1 MYSELVSALKALKC
15 AAFTED
21 EWATRPTG
29 DHGTVQLDF
38 QAARDTGDDE
48 HQDTAWQGSVDLYT
62 HDAGWTQAAQVET
75 VLETVCGAG
84 WHLNLKAYENQTG
97 LTHREYVFE
106 IEVL

>member
-15 AAFTED
+15 AAFEED
-21 EWATRPTG
+21 EWSTRPEG

-38 QAARDTGDDE
+38 HAAQDSGNDE
-48 HQDTAWQGSVDLYT
+48 HQDTAWQGSVDLFT
-62 HDAGWTQAAQVET
+62 HGPGWTQAAQVET
-75 VLETVCGAG
+75 VLESICGAG
-84 WHLNLKAYENQTG
+84 WHLNLKAYEKETG

>member
-1 MYSELVSALKALKC
+1 MYQELVTALKALTDV
-15 AAFTED
+15 AFTED

-38 QAARDTGDDE
+38 QAAQDSGSDE
-48 HQDTAWQGSVDLYT
+48 HIDTAWQGSVDLYT
-62 HDAGWTQAAQVET
+62 HGPGQTQAAEVEAI
-75 VLETVCGAG
+75 LETICGAG
-84 WHLNLKAYENQTG
+84 WHLNLRAYENGTG

>member
-1 MYSELVSALKALKC
+1 MYCELVSALKALKC

-21 EWATRPTG
+21 EWATRPAG

-38 QAARDTGDDE
+38 QAAQDSGDGE
-48 HQDTAWQGSVDLYT
+48 HIDTAWQGSVDLYT

-75 VLETVCGAG
+75 VLESICGAG

>member
-1 MYSELVSALKALKC
+1 MYSELVNALKALTC

-21 EWATRPTG
+21 EWATRPQG

-38 QAARDTGDDE
+38 HSSQDSGDGE
-48 HQDTAWQGSVDLYT
+48 HIDTAWEGSVDLYT

-75 VLETVCGAG
+75 ILESICGAG
-84 WHLNLKAYENQTG
+84 WRLNLKTYENETG

-106 IEVL
+106 LEAL

>member
-1 MYSELVSALKALKC
+1 MYSELVSALKALKTV
-15 AAFTED
+15 AFAED
-21 EWATRPTG
+21 EWATRPDT
-29 DHGTVQLDF
+29 DHGTVRLDF

-75 VLETVCGAG
+75 VLETICGAG